1 MGFMEPS
8 ICFYPRFI
16 TVNFE
21 LVFGKA
27 LATVIVKQAV

>member
-1 MGFMEPS
+1 LGFMEPS
-8 ICFYPRFI
+8 NCFCPRFI

-27 LATVIVKQAV
+27 LATVIVNQAT